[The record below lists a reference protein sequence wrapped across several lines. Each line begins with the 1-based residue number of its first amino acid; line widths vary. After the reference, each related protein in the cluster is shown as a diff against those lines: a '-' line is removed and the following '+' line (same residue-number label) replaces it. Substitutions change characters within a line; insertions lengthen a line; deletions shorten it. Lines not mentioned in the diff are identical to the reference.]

1 MQVYTLHMEM
11 RKFFA
16 KRLKEARMAR
26 GYTQVRLSQM
36 CGLPPNAIAKY
47 ETEVIIPSIETL
59 KKLAEALEFSAD
71 YFVFDQAK
79 MEGVPKIQDPALY
92 ERYFILESLSKD
104 ERDAALFL
112 LDSLVARHRVQKIQ
126 TDLAQNAPP
135 PTKGKPQ
142 NGKKQSKHAAT

>member
-1 MQVYTLHMEM
+1 MRVYILAMEF

-16 KRLKEARMAR
+16 RRLKEARLAR

-36 CGLPPNAIAKY
+36 CGLPSNAIAKY

-59 KKLAEALEFSAD
+59 KKLAEALEVSAD

-92 ERYFILESLSKD
+92 ERYFVLESLTEE
-104 ERDAALFL
+104 EREAALFL
-112 LDSLVARHRVQKIQ
+112 LDSLVARHRVQEIK
-126 TDLAQNAPP
+126 TGLAQSAPAP
-135 PTKGKPQ
+135 SKKP
-142 NGKKQSKHAAT
+142 NHKEATA

>member
-1 MQVYTLHMEM
+1 MRMYILAMEF

-26 GYTQVRLSQM
+26 GYTQVRLSEM
-36 CGLPPNAIAKY
+36 CGLPSNGVAKY

-59 KKLAEALEFSAD
+59 KKLAEALEVSAD

-92 ERYFILESLSKD
+92 ERYFVLESLTEE
-104 ERDAALFL
+104 ERTAALFL
-112 LDSLVARHRVQKIQ
+112 LDSLVARHRVQEIK
-126 TDLAQNAPP
+126 TDLAPVI
-135 PTKGKPQ
+135 PTPSKKP
-142 NGKKQSKHAAT
+142 NHKAAHA